1 MRWRYLKLD
10 FPYLIG
16 ELVIVVL
23 GVLIA
28 LAANGWYEDL
38 NRKQVEHTYLTR
50 LLDDLTFGGRI
61 IEGVGV
67 GMGGAREARIEFQD
81 ILDHE
86 EPVSENILP
95 SFLYASE
102 VGFTQAVI
110 SHDVTYQELIST
122 GNLNIISDQTL
133 RMAITEYYR
142 RWEDMV
148 AIVVASRGETIDVVG
163 SPQSILMATTGRI
176 VGEFT
181 QNDDDTSNDVP
192 FSVEENR
199 RILQI
204 LNANKDKIL
213 LESNWQLSLQSVVL
227 SRQSVLA
234 ELNRELISKIEGA
247 L

>member
-1 MRWRYLKLD
+1 MKEKLQE
-10 FPYLIG
+10 YA
-16 ELVIVVL
+16 
-23 GVLIA
+23 LIA
-28 LAANGWYEDL
+28 E
-38 NRKQVEHTYLTR
+38 
-50 LLDDLTFGGRI
+50 I
-61 IEGVGV
+61 ISGI
-67 GMGGAREARIEFQD
+67 AI
-81 ILDHE
+81 
-86 EPVSENILP
+86 
-95 SFLYASE
+95 
-102 VGFTQAVI
+102 VI
-110 SHDVTYQELIST
+110 SLVFVGIQIQQ
-122 GNLNIISDQTL
+122 G
-133 RMAITEYYR
+133 TE
-142 RWEDMV
+142 ET
-148 AIVVASRGETIDVVG
+148 VASRGETIDVVG

-192 FSVEENR
+192 FSVEEKR